1 MTVKLSLVYR
11 RRATITA
18 MEFNPRTHS
27 AKQVEQIVA
36 SIKEF
41 GFTNPILID
50 EYDEIIAG
58 HGRMKAAEVLNLE
71 EVPTIRLRGLTPEQR
86 KAYVIAD
93 NKLALNSG
101 WDSELLALD
110 MESLMTAEFDLALTG
125 FDDEEL
131 VPYTGIV
138 NGEEFPELSSADRVA
153 FQRMAFVLHDDQVEL
168 VKSAIRKSK
177 DQADVAT
184 PNTNRNGNALARICF
199 YYLEK
204 NGYPQ
209 NEKA

>member
-11 RRATITA
+11 RRATIAA

-153 FQRMAFVLHDDQVEL
+153 FLRMAFVLHDDQVEL
-168 VKSAIRKSK
+168 VK
-177 DQADVAT
+177 
-184 PNTNRNGNALARICF
+184 
-199 YYLEK
+199 
-204 NGYPQ
+204 
-209 NEKA
+209 